1 MSTYSNSN
9 SNSKS
14 KPISGKRLLGITFLF
29 IVILLSVRLAYFKI
43 IMIPEEV
50 PFQQGVLDLRDW
62 RADDR
67 NTVALNGEWAFYP
80 NQWMGPDRWSQGEQQ
95 PAADPR
101 WIQVPGPWG
110 GVNENGNQMGFGTYR
125 LKLLVPER
133 NVTYGLWITDIRT
146 AYRLYV
152 NGELL
157 YESGHPSDT
166 PKTHVA
172 RIVPHIELIPPAAED
187 ELDIILEVSN
197 YQYADSGGIRL
208 PIKFGTAEAVMKGK
222 AFSENMQLL
231 VCIVLFLHVMY
242 VLILYLIGY
251 RSKGL
256 LYFAALI
263 LFTLLATLVDDDK
276 LLLVWQPA
284 IRFEWSVKL
293 KVVAYVAIS
302 LCLIL
307 CTKHLLRPRIKE
319 GLYRAYT
326 IFVVSY
332 AVAYLLLPFHLMVH
346 LSTYLSLVL
355 ISSVL
360 FLPSIARKAVSERT
374 EAAIFIL
381 LSAVAVSC
389 NIIVSGILRFRYFKE
404 LPYYPI
410 DLIVAFLGF
419 ASFWFIRFARNTVVL
434 REQAEELQR
443 ADKKKDEF
451 LANTSHELRNPLHG
465 MINMAQTLLERKGST
480 LQQEDR
486 NHLELITGIGKRMS
500 LLLDDLLDV
509 SLLKDRRIRLNVQSI
524 HLGSAAQGVLDMLR
538 PMAEGKRIELVCE
551 IEDDFP
557 KVWADESRLVQII
570 FNLIHNA
577 IKYTESGRIMVTADV
592 VNGRAC
598 VHVLDTGMGMD
609 EETVRRI
616 FLPYEQ
622 GDSNFAAA
630 GGGLG
635 LGLSICKQLV
645 ELHGGELSVSSA
657 PGQGSSFT
665 FTLKVD
671 DMMRQENTDKQEFI
685 AGSLASNSEKEK
697 ERLSNMSD
705 KHEQDDAESEAKQR
719 SRQTDGRLLIVD
731 DDPVNLKVI
740 RHLLENEGYQIV
752 TVTRAEEAL
761 QLLEQGEW
769 DLIISDVMM
778 PQMSGYELSRTIRQ
792 RYMIS
797 ELPILLLTARNRP
810 EDIHMGFISGAND
823 YLIKPVDHL
832 ELKTRVRALLD
843 LKRSIKERLHM
854 EAAWLQ
860 AQIQPHFLH
869 NTLNSIASLS
879 EIDPSRMVALIGEF
893 SHYLRASYDISNLER
908 FIPLEQ
914 ELGLVR
920 SYLYIEGER
929 FGERLRVRWHI
940 SEEVAVQQWKL
951 PPLTMQT
958 IVENAVVHGVL
969 ARTQGGTVTIRI
981 VSEAE
986 SAKVIIAD
994 DGAGMDPEKL
1004 RLMLGSGQRTG
1015 KGVGL
1020 MNTDRRLKQV
1030 YGQGLMIDSTRG
1042 RGTTVSFVIR
1052 KMA

>member
-1 MSTYSNSN
+1 MSIYSNI
-9 SNSKS
+9 KS
-14 KPISGKRLLGITFLF
+14 KPVSGRRLLGITFLF
-29 IVILLSVRLAYFKI
+29 IVILLSVRLVWFNTI
-43 IMIPEEV
+43 TVPEER
-50 PFQQGVLDLRDW
+50 PFRQGVLDLRAW
-62 RADDR
+62 PADDR
-67 NTVALNGEWAFYP
+67 SRVALNGEWAFYP
-80 NQWMGPDRWSQGEQQ
+80 NQWKGPDGASQGE
-95 PAADPR
+95 PAAADPR
-101 WIQVPGPWG
+101 WIQVPGPWE
-110 GVNENGNQMGFGTYR
+110 GVNENGNQIGYGTYR
-125 LKLLVPER
+125 LKLLVPDR
-133 NVTYGLWITDIRT
+133 NKTYGIWISDIRT

-157 YESGHPSDT
+157 HESGHPSDL
-166 PKTHVA
+166 PETHVA
-172 RIVPHIELIPPAAED
+172 RIVPHMELIPPTGGD
-187 ELDIILEVSN
+187 ELDIIVEVSN

-208 PIKFGTAEAVMKGK
+208 PIQFGTAEAVMRGK

-231 VCIVLFLHVMY
+231 VCIVLLLHVIY
-242 VLILYLIGY
+242 VFILYLIGY
-251 RSKGL
+251 RSRGL
-256 LYFAALI
+256 FYFAGLI
-263 LFTLLATLVDDDK
+263 LFTLLATLSDDDK
-276 LLLVWQPA
+276 LLLVWLPG
-284 IRFEWSVKL
+284 IPFEWAVKL
-293 KVVAYVAIS
+293 KVIAYVAIS

-307 CTKHLLRPRIKE
+307 CTKHLLKPRIKE
-319 GLYRAYT
+319 GFYRAYAV
-326 IFVVSY
+326 FVVSY
-332 AVAYLLLPFHLMVH
+332 AAVYLLLPFHLMVH
-346 LSTYLSLVL
+346 LSKYLTVVL
-355 ISSVL
+355 LSAVL
-360 FLPSIARKAVSERT
+360 FVPSLARKAVSERT
-374 EAAIFIL
+374 EDAIIIL

-389 NIIVSGILRFRYFKE
+389 NIMISGILRFRYFKE
-404 LPYYPI
+404 LPFYPI

-419 ASFWFIRFARNTVVL
+419 ASFWFIRFTRNSVML
-434 REQAEELQR
+434 REQAEQLQR
-443 ADKKKDEF
+443 ADKMKDEF

-465 MINMAQTLLERKGST
+465 IINMAQTLLERKGSV
-480 LQQEDR
+480 LEQEGR
-486 NHLELITGIGKRMS
+486 NQLELITGIGRRMS

-509 SLLKDRRIRLNVQSI
+509 SLLKDNRVRLNVQSV
-524 HLGSAAQGVLDMLR
+524 HLGSAVQGVLDMLR

-551 IEDDFP
+551 IAEDGP
-557 KVWADESRLVQII
+557 KVWADESRLVQIM

-577 IKYTESGRIMVTADV
+577 IKYTEAGRITVAAEVME
-592 VNGRAC
+592 GRAY
-598 VHVLDTGMGMD
+598 VHVRDTGIGMD
-609 EETVRRI
+609 EKTLSRI

-622 GDSNFAAA
+622 GDSGFAAS

-635 LGLSICKQLV
+635 LGLGISKQLV
-645 ELHGGELSVSSA
+645 ELHGGDISVTSA
-657 PGQGSSFT
+657 PSQGSDFT

-671 DMMRQENTDKQEFI
+671 DMMKQENADKQEFI
-685 AGSLASNSEKEK
+685 ADSPASNPEKEK
-697 ERLSNMSD
+697 ETQSNMSD
-705 KHEQDDAESEAKQR
+705 MHEQDDAESEALALAR
-719 SRQTDGRLLIVD
+719 PNDGRLLIVD

-740 RHLLENEGYQIV
+740 HHLLADEGYRIV

-792 RYMIS
+792 RYMLS

-832 ELKTRVRALLD
+832 ELKTRVRALLE

-879 EIDPSRMVALIGEF
+879 EVDPSRMIALIAEF
-893 SHYLRASYDISNLER
+893 SHYLRASYDISNLDR

-940 SEEVAVQQWKL
+940 SDEVAVQQWKL

-981 VSEAE
+981 VREAE

-1004 RLMLGSGQRTG
+1004 RRMLGSGHRAT

-1020 MNTDRRLKQV
+1020 MNTDRRLKQI
-1030 YGQGLMIDSTRG
+1030 YGQGLMIDSSRD
-1042 RGTTVSFVIR
+1042 RGTTVSFVIK

>member
-1 MSTYSNSN
+1 MSTY

-14 KPISGKRLLGITFLF
+14 KPISGRRLLGITFLF

-62 RADDR
+62 QADDR

-80 NQWMGPDRWSQGEQQ
+80 NQWMGPDRLSQGQRQ
-95 PAADPR
+95 SAADPR
-101 WIQVPGPWG
+101 WIQVPDPWE

-125 LKLLVPER
+125 LKLFVPER

-166 PKTHVA
+166 PETHVA
-172 RIVPHIELIPPAAED
+172 RNVPHVELIPPAAGN

-197 YQYADSGGIRL
+197 YQYADSGGIKL

-256 LYFAALI
+256 FYFAALI

-284 IRFEWSVKL
+284 ISFEWSVKI

-319 GLYRAYT
+319 GFYRAYT
-326 IFVVSY
+326 ILVVSY
-332 AVAYLLLPFHLMVH
+332 AVAYLLLPFHLTVH
-346 LSTYLSLVL
+346 LSTYLSFVL

-389 NIIVSGILRFRYFKE
+389 NIILSGILRFRYFKE

-419 ASFWFIRFARNTVVL
+419 ASFWFIRFTRNTVVL
-434 REQAEELQR
+434 KKQAEQLQR
-443 ADKKKDEF
+443 ADKMKDEF

-465 MINMAQTLLERKGST
+465 MINMAQTLLERKGSL

-486 NHLELITGIGKRMS
+486 NHLELITGIGRRMS

-509 SLLKDRRIRLNVQSI
+509 SLLKEKRIRLNVQSV
-524 HLGSAAQGVLDMLR
+524 HLGSTAQGVLDMLR

-557 KVWADESRLVQII
+557 KVWADEGRLVQIV

-577 IKYTESGRIMVTADV
+577 IKYTESGRIAVAADV
-592 VNGRAC
+592 VDGRAC
-598 VHVLDTGMGMD
+598 VHVLDTGIGMD
-609 EETVRRI
+609 EETLRRI

-622 GDSNFAAA
+622 GDSSFAAA

-671 DMMRQENTDKQEFI
+671 DMMRQEKTDKQEFM
-685 AGSLASNSEKEK
+685 ADSSASNSEKEK

-705 KHEQDDAESEAKQR
+705 KHEQDEAESETKKL

-740 RHLLENEGYQIV
+740 HHLLENEGYQIV

-832 ELKTRVRALLD
+832 ELKTRVRALLE

-879 EIDPSRMVALIGEF
+879 EIDPSRMIALIGEF

-986 SAKVIIAD
+986 CAKVIIAD

-1004 RLMLGSGQRTG
+1004 RLMLGSGKRTG